1 MRSMSELLNNREI
14 NREKTEKLQTLILKL
29 HHGEDPEIVKEAFR
43 KEFGSVKSS
52 EIIAMEQELVD
63 NGMDV
68 EEIQRLCDIHADI
81 FDGSIEEIHALPKEM
96 EMEGHPVQVLKNEN
110 RALEALLLKID
121 ADLDTKEPRM
131 RAEVLNYINDLFDID
146 KHYERKELCFFPLME
161 KYGFD
166 APPKVMWGVDDEIRQ
181 DLKAFRD
188 LAVQQNDDTRR
199 AFEALRKRME
209 DMIFKEEMI
218 LLPMIQDYFTED
230 EWMKIAEDSREI
242 GYCLVVPSRRW
253 VPRRVNFV
261 EAFRDEKEANQKL
274 IHFSVGYLKME
285 ELEAVM
291 NVLPLDM
298 TFIDHEDTV
307 KYVSQGPKRIFA
319 RPKSVIGRKVQNC
332 HPPRS
337 LHVINEMLDD
347 FRSGRRDSEDFWIK
361 MGPKM
366 VHISYYAVRSE
377 LGDYMGTLEVS
388 HDIQYY
394 RDLDGEKR
402 LRDNDIK

>member
-29 HHGEDPEIVKEAFR
+29 HHGEDPEVVKEAFR

-110 RALEALLLKID
+110 RALEALLIKID
-121 ADLDTKEPRM
+121 ADLDTKEPRV
-131 RAEVLNYINDLFDID
+131 RAEVLNHINDLFDID

-188 LAVQQNDDTRR
+188 LAVQQSDGTRR

-230 EWMKIAEDSREI
+230 EWLKIAEDSREI